1 MGFRKMGKLI
11 VIEGAC
17 DGIGKTT
24 QYKLLKKYLEDKGY
38 NVCSHHFPTYD
49 SKQGKLTEYYLNG
62 DFGNPNDLS
71 PYLVNSIYAVDRSIT
86 WNDKLKAA
94 YDKGDIILLDRYTTS
109 SLIYQSSLFDN
120 EEDKKAFINYVTDY
134 EYNKLGI
141 KKPDKVIFLTAD
153 FDLVSSMR
161 SKRKSN
167 DGVKNDVYERDSKL
181 MKKIYDNA
189 MFVSDYLD
197 FDIVKCDLNG
207 SLRSIED
214 IHNEIK
220 GIMDIFV

>member
-1 MGFRKMGKLI
+1 MKGKLI

-17 DGIGKTT
+17 DGIGKTS
-24 QYKLLKKYLEDKGY
+24 QYNLLKKYLEDKGY

-71 PYLVNSIYAVDRSIT
+71 PYLVNSIYAVDRAIT
-86 WNDKLKAA
+86 WKDKLKDA
-94 YDKGDIILLDRYTTS
+94 YDKGNIILLDRYTTS
-109 SLIYQSSLFDN
+109 SLIYQSALFESRN
-120 EEDKKAFINYVTDY
+120 DKKAFIDYVTDY

-153 FDLVSSMR
+153 FDLVSNLR
-161 SKRKSN
+161 SKRECN
-167 DGVKNDVYERDSKL
+167 DGIKNDVYERDNKL

-189 MFVSDYLD
+189 MFVSDYLN

-214 IHNEIK
+214 IHDEIK
-220 GIMDIFV
+220 DIIDNM

>member
-1 MGFRKMGKLI
+1 MKGKLI

-71 PYLVNSIYAVDRSIT
+71 PYLVNSIYAVDRAIT
-86 WNDKLKAA
+86 WKDKLKDA
-94 YDKGDIILLDRYTTS
+94 YENGGIILLDRYTTS
-109 SLIYQSSLFDN
+109 SLIYQSSLFNN

-167 DGVKNDVYERDSKL
+167 DGVKNDVYERDNKL
-181 MKKIYDNA
+181 MKRIYDNA
-189 MFVSDYLD
+189 MFVSDYLG
-197 FDIVKCDLNG
+197 FDTVKCDLNG

>member
-1 MGFRKMGKLI
+1 MKGKLI

-38 NVCSHHFPTYD
+38 NMCSHHFPTYD

-62 DFGNPNDLS
+62 DFGNPSDLS

>member
-1 MGFRKMGKLI
+1 MKGKLI

-17 DGIGKTT
+17 DGIGKTS
-24 QYKLLKKYLEDKGY
+24 QYNLLKKYLEDKGY

-62 DFGNPNDLS
+62 DFGNPKDLS
-71 PYLVNSIYAVDRSIT
+71 PYLVNSIYAVDRAIT
-86 WNDKLKAA
+86 WNNKLKDA
-94 YDKGDIILLDRYTTS
+94 YDNGNIILLDRYTTS
-109 SLIYQSSLFDN
+109 SLIYQSALFESRN
-120 EEDKKAFINYVTDY
+120 DKKAFIDYVTDY

-153 FDLVSSMR
+153 FDVVSNMR
-161 SKRKSN
+161 NKRESN
-167 DGVKNDVYERDSKL
+167 DGIKNDVYERDNKL

-189 MFVSDYLD
+189 MFVSDYLE

-207 SLRSIED
+207 NLRSIED

-220 GIMDIFV
+220 SIIDNM

>member
-1 MGFRKMGKLI
+1 MKGKLI

-62 DFGNPNDLS
+62 DFGNPSDLS

-141 KKPDKVIFLTAD
+141 KKPYKVIFLTAD

>member
-1 MGFRKMGKLI
+1 MKGKLI

-71 PYLVNSIYAVDRSIT
+71 PYLVNSIYAVDRAIT

-161 SKRKSN
+161 SKRKNN

-189 MFVSDYLD
+189 MFVSDYLG
-197 FDIVKCDLNG
+197 FDTVKCDLNG

>member
-1 MGFRKMGKLI
+1 MKGKLI

-71 PYLVNSIYAVDRSIT
+71 PYLVNSIYAVDRAIT
-86 WNDKLKAA
+86 WKDKLKDA
-94 YDKGDIILLDRYTTS
+94 YEKGNIILLDRYTTS
-109 SLIYQSSLFDN
+109 SLIYQSSLMDDYY
-120 EEDKKAFINYVTDY
+120 EKKDFIDYVADY

-153 FDLVSSMR
+153 FNLVTDMR
-161 SKRKSN
+161 NKRKSN
-167 DGVKNDVYERDSKL
+167 DGVKKDVYDRDIKL
-181 MKKIYDNA
+181 MKKVYDNS
-189 MFVSDYLD
+189 MFVAGYLD
-197 FDIVKCDLNG
+197 FDVVKCDLNG
-207 SLRSIED
+207 NLRSIED
-214 IHNEIK
+214 IQNEIK
-220 GIMDIFV
+220 NIIDNM

>member
-1 MGFRKMGKLI
+1 MNGKLI

-62 DFGNPNDLS
+62 DFGNPKNLS
-71 PYLVNSIYAVDRSIT
+71 PYLVNSIYAVDRAIT
-86 WNDKLKAA
+86 WKDKLKDA
-94 YDKGDIILLDRYTTS
+94 YDNGNIILLDRYTTS
-109 SLIYQSSLFDN
+109 SLIYQSALFESEN
-120 EEDKKAFINYVTDY
+120 EKKSFIDYVTDY
-134 EYNKLGI
+134 EYNKLEI

-153 FDLVSSMR
+153 FDVVSSMR
-161 SKRKSN
+161 NKRESN
-167 DGVKNDVYERDSKL
+167 DGIKNDVYERDNKL

-189 MFVSDYLD
+189 MFVSDYLG

-220 GIMDIFV
+220 GIIDNM

>member
-1 MGFRKMGKLI
+1 MKGKLI

-197 FDIVKCDLNG
+197 FDTLKCDLNG

>member
-1 MGFRKMGKLI
+1 MKGKLI

-24 QYKLLKKYLEDKGY
+24 QYKLLEKYLEDKGY

-62 DFGNPNDLS
+62 DFGNPSDLS
-71 PYLVNSIYAVDRSIT
+71 PYLVNSIYAVDRAIT

-197 FDIVKCDLNG
+197 FDTLKCDLNG

>member
-1 MGFRKMGKLI
+1 MKGKLI

-62 DFGNPNDLS
+62 DFGNPSDLS
-71 PYLVNSIYAVDRSIT
+71 PYLVNSIYAVDRAIT

>member
-1 MGFRKMGKLI
+1 MNGKLI

-17 DGIGKTT
+17 DGIGKTS

-62 DFGNPNDLS
+62 DFGNPKDLS
-71 PYLVNSIYAVDRSIT
+71 PYLVNSIYAVDRAIT
-86 WNDKLKAA
+86 WNNKLKDA
-94 YDKGDIILLDRYTTS
+94 YDNGNIILLDRYTTS
-109 SLIYQSSLFDN
+109 SLIYQSALFESEN
-120 EEDKKAFINYVTDY
+120 EKKAFIDYVTDY

-161 SKRKSN
+161 SKRESN
-167 DGVKNDVYERDSKL
+167 DGVKNDVYERDNKL

-197 FDIVKCDLNG
+197 FEIVKCDLNG
-207 SLRSIED
+207 SLKSIED
-214 IHNEIK
+214 IHKEIK
-220 GIMDIFV
+220 DIIDNM

>member
-1 MGFRKMGKLI
+1 MKGKLI

-17 DGIGKTT
+17 DGIGKTS
-24 QYKLLKKYLEDKGY
+24 QYNLLKKYLEDKGY

-71 PYLVNSIYAVDRSIT
+71 PYLVNSIYAVDRAIT
-86 WNDKLKAA
+86 WKDKLKDA
-94 YDKGDIILLDRYTTS
+94 YDKGNIILLDRYTTS
-109 SLIYQSSLFDN
+109 SLIYQSALFESEN
-120 EEDKKAFINYVTDY
+120 EKKSFIDYVTDY

-153 FDLVSSMR
+153 FDVVSNMR
-161 SKRKSN
+161 NKRESN
-167 DGVKNDVYERDSKL
+167 DGIKNDVYERDNRL

-189 MFVSDYLD
+189 MFVSDYLE

-207 SLRSIED
+207 NLRSIED

-220 GIMDIFV
+220 SIIDNM

>member
-1 MGFRKMGKLI
+1 MKGKLI

-62 DFGNPNDLS
+62 DFGNPSDLS

-161 SKRKSN
+161 SKRKNN

-197 FDIVKCDLNG
+197 FDTLKCDLNG

-220 GIMDIFV
+220 GIMDTFV